1 MIASPLLK
9 KTLIKYLYMPGVIPY
24 LIRAYCEWIED
35 NSLTPY
41 LLVSTANAGVVVP
54 KGFDA
59 NGKMVL
65 NISSSA
71 TINRNISNDKISFKA
86 RFQGKSQEII
96 VPCDAVLSIYAQEN
110 GEGMMFDNK
119 KKSPE
124 KRGKKPSLTIL
135 N

>member
-1 MIASPLLK
+1 
-9 KTLIKYLYMPGVIPY
+9 MPGVIPY

-59 NGKMVL
+59 NGKMAL
-65 NISSSA
+65 NISTSA
-71 TINRNISNDKISFKA
+71 TVDRNIGNETISFKA
-86 RFQGKSQEII
+86 RFQGKPQEII

-110 GEGMMFDNK
+110 GEGMMFDNNKSNQEK
-119 KKSPE
+119 KI
-124 KRGKKPSLTIL
+124 KKPSLSIL
-135 N
+135 D